1 MSVSSRPVKVLIA
14 DDHTLFR
21 VGLANLLTTD
31 SRVEIVGQARDG
43 QDALDQARAR
53 KPDVVLMDAMMPKI
67 DGIEATRILGRD
79 APEINVLILSAYGD
93 GPAIGQAMASG
104 AKGFVHKDASL
115 PEIMTTILDASP
127 SRPAT
132 RKGHRPDLSHR
143 EVIVLR
149 EVASGLS
156 NKQIAR
162 RLAISEKTVRNH
174 LSRVYGKLGAT
185 NRTEAVIHA
194 LRSGVVIA

>member
-1 MSVSSRPVKVLIA
+1 MRVSSRPVKVLIA

-31 SRVEIVGQARDG
+31 SRVEVVGQASDG
-43 QDALDQARAR
+43 QEALDQARAR
-53 KPDVVLMDAMMPKI
+53 RPDVILMDVMMPKI
-67 DGIEATRILGRD
+67 DGIEATRILGTE
-79 APEINVLILSAYGD
+79 APEIRVLILSAYGD
-93 GPAIGQAMASG
+93 GPAIRQAMASG

-115 PEIMTTILDASP
+115 PEVMTTILDVSP
-127 SRPAT
+127 SRA
-132 RKGHRPDLSHR
+132 RSRRGRRLDLSQR
-143 EVIVLR
+143 EITVLR
-149 EVASGLS
+149 EVAAGLS

-185 NRTEAVIHA
+185 NRTEAVIRA
-194 LRSGVVIA
+194 LRSGVVIT